1 MLLSYGFV
9 TPSNPDD
16 TLILRLGA
24 PDAVAAE
31 LKEQGIDVKQRFAL
45 RRDGEVPRELLK
57 TMRAMMG
64 GVQTHEHGA
73 GCGHDHSDDED
84 DDEDGHEAHEKE
96 MEELQLEMD
105 VLGTLGGMLEDKLE
119 KLRVEVEVADD
130 VREDVRRMCEVYR
143 AGELRVLTLDCTKP
157 ERKRRKMLIIR
168 SGRDHR
174 GDAG

>member
-1 MLLSYGFV
+1 LLSYGFV

-31 LKEQGIDVKQRFAL
+31 LKAQGIDVKQRFAL

-73 GCGHDHSDDED
+73 ECGHDHSDDE

-119 KLRVEVEVADD
+119 KLRVEVEIAND
-130 VREDVRRMCEVYR
+130 VREDVKRMCEVYR
-143 AGELRVLTLDCTKP
+143 AGELRVVTLESAKP
-157 ERKRRKMLIIR
+157 EWKRRKMLIIR

-174 GDAG
+174 CDAG